1 MNILRKSIVLATTF
15 SFLFTGILVL
25 VPDSVQALSFNTWTT
40 DTDWRSG
47 TNDSNIVMYDTGVP
61 AYLTLKKADMP
72 DWMKMDPTTI
82 PARRDSYCWAWID
95 VDNSYLMF
103 GGYGLGGM
111 RNDTW
116 KFNFTNDKW
125 TQIFPSNA
133 PSPRQYPG
141 CAYDPV
147 NQVVVLFGGLDGLGV
162 WQTDTWLFDATTN
175 QWTRVFPGGGNPRQ
189 LTYAPLTYDST
200 ANKILTL
207 ARNPTTSALE
217 TWAYD
222 TTANTWTNRNPSASP
237 TYRDLYAIAYG
248 ENGDRT
254 LLFAGGYDLTIICDY
269 WEYTYSG
276 NRWDYISDCI
286 PNVDPYNRVN
296 YAMTYK
302 NSYGCIFMFGGKDEM
317 GGYAPESWCY
327 VIPAHLWI
335 QLTITATPGGREG
348 HRLADSPYDDATVLF
363 GGYITGTGTL
373 NDTWAFA
380 KGFVQGVD
388 AVWES
393 SGTPPI
399 NAGCPNVLYNKIWFN
414 QTSGGKPP
422 MTVLRFQFATSTSP
436 SGPWTYR
443 GPGGFPGAHYTIE
456 GTMIDPIHTNEQ
468 YFRVKAKLKTN
479 NGRVA
484 PMLQDVTITW
494 SCPPAPP
501 YIINT
506 KPASGGTNHPING
519 PIWVNFSEPMNTGTV
534 AWTIS
539 GGITATGSWSNSDQT
554 LKLTPNQAFKD
565 CTDYTT
571 QITQGKDQNDNLD
584 LVPGPVPNPW
594 TFRTVCINPYITST
608 DPADGAIGVP
618 LTKSIIVNFSEPM
631 NTGTVAWQ
639 LTGPSAPALTDSW
652 NGARTTL
659 TLSHAVPFIDCQFYT
674 MNITQGKDDQ
684 DLDLVPG
691 PVPNPWKFMTFCQ
704 NPYIVSTN
712 PVNDQI
718 GVLLNAPIIV
728 TFSEQM
734 NTGTVQWW
742 FSDPVINASFTP
754 SWNSPTNT
762 ILTLSHSTLF
772 TECIRYTAKITAGRD
787 QGDNLPL
794 VPGLV
799 PNPWNFTAVCIAP
812 YIVSTDPYDGETGVL
827 ITANIIV
834 EFSEP
839 IAAGSMT
846 YTFSGPPL
854 MQSWNP
860 TRTILTFTH
869 TTPFAFCTW
878 YTVEIT
884 GARDDSGLPLE
895 PGPVPNPWSFQTY
908 CQLSPPRGLTV
919 SRAPPSGVFIDW
931 ADVPGATSYNVYES
945 QNRFAP
951 FPSGWNLI
959 GTPSVSQFSVTHL
972 TDGLTHF
979 YVVRAYDG
987 IAESKNS
994 TMGVKKT
1001 FTFTHQP
1008 INSNI
1013 QWFSLP
1019 YISSYTRASD
1029 IVAEL
1034 GSTRIDVVG
1043 KWDPVNQRA
1052 VVYYYARGQ
1061 WRGTDFTIGA
1071 GDGLYLSI
1079 RQSFQWNITGTDR
1092 NVSLNFIPNP
1102 APKTNVFWTG
1112 IPYTGIYSKASDIAN
1127 ELTSSRIH
1135 EVGLWNPATQTSFRW
1150 YWDGSM
1156 WAGVDFTFE
1165 PGAGIYLI
1173 IISGFTWTPTL
1184 KTMYLP

>member
-15 SFLFTGILVL
+15 SFLITGILVF
-25 VPDSVQALSFNTWTT
+25 VPDSVEALSFNTWTT
-40 DTDWRSG
+40 DTDWLSG
-47 TNDSNIVMYDTGVP
+47 TKDTNLVMMDTGVP
-61 AYLTLKKADMP
+61 SYLTLKRADMP
-72 DWMKMDPTTI
+72 DWMQMG
-82 PARRDSYCWAWID
+82 PATVPPRRDYYCLAWID
-95 VDNSYLMF
+95 LDNSYLMF

-116 KFNFTNDKW
+116 KYNFTNDQW
-125 TQIFPSNA
+125 TQLFPSNP
-133 PSPRQYPG
+133 PSARQYSG

-147 NQVVVLFGGLDGLGV
+147 KQAVVLFSGMDSLGA

-175 QWTRVFPGGGNPRQ
+175 QWSQVFPTGGNMRQ
-189 LTYAPLTYDST
+189 LQYAPLTYDST
-200 ANKILTL
+200 AGRTLTL
-207 ARNPTTSALE
+207 AVNSITSELE

-222 TTANTWTNRNPSASP
+222 SAANSWTNRNPSPSP
-237 TYRDLYAIAYG
+237 TYGELYAIAYG
-248 ENGDRT
+248 ETGDRT
-254 LLFAGGYDLTIICDY
+254 LLFARGDGLTIICDM
-269 WEYTYSG
+269 WEYSYSA
-276 NRWDYISDCI
+276 NSWEFIRNCI
-286 PNVDPYNRVN
+286 QNVDPYNRIG
-296 YAMTYK
+296 YAMTYRH
-302 NSYGCIFMFGGKDEM
+302 SYGCILMFGGKDET
-317 GGYAPESWCY
+317 GAYAPESWCY
-327 VIPAHLWI
+327 IIPSDTWI
-335 QLTITATPGGREG
+335 PLSITGSPGGREG
-348 HRLADSPYDDATVLF
+348 HMLANSPYDDATLLF
-363 GGYITGTGTL
+363 GGYRAATGAL

-380 KGFVQGVD
+380 KGFLQGAD
-388 AVWES
+388 GIWES
-393 SGTPPI
+393 GAAI
-399 NAGCPNVLYNKIWFN
+399 GAGCANVVYEEIWFN
-414 QTSGGKPP
+414 QSSVTKPP
-422 MTVLRFQFATSTSP
+422 QTIVRFQFATSTSA

-443 GPGGFPGAHYTIE
+443 GPGGFPGAHYTVE
-456 GTMIDPIHTNEQ
+456 GTNIDPIHDNQ
-468 YFRVKAKLKTN
+468 PYFRVKAKLKTN

-484 PMLQDVTITW
+484 PMLEDVTITW

-501 YIINT
+501 YITDTN
-506 KPASGGTNHPING
+506 PASGGTNHPVDG
-519 PIWVNFSEPMNTGTV
+519 SIWVNFSEPMNTGTV
-534 AWTIS
+534 QWTIS
-539 GGITATGSWSNSDQT
+539 GGITAAGSWSNFDQT
-554 LKLTPNQAFKD
+554 LELTPNQDFLD
-565 CTDYTT
+565 CTDYTAE
-571 QITQGKDQNDNLD
+571 ITQGRDQNDDLD
-584 LVPGPVPNPW
+584 LVPGPAPNPW
-594 TFRTVCINPYITST
+594 TFRTECINPYITAT

-618 LTKSIIVNFSEPM
+618 LDKTIVVDFSEPM
-631 NTGTVAWQ
+631 NTGSIAWV
-639 LTGPSAPALTDSW
+639 LTPVGITLTPSW
-652 NGARTTL
+652 NGPRTVL
-659 TLSHAVPFIDCQFYT
+659 SLSHATPFIDCEFYT

-691 PVPNPWKFMTFCQ
+691 PVPNPWTFMTFCQ
-704 NPYIVSTN
+704 NPYIVSTD
-712 PVNDQI
+712 PADDAT
-718 GVLLNAPIIV
+718 GVPLTADIIV
-728 TFSEQM
+728 TFSEAM
-734 NTGTVQWW
+734 DTASVTWW
-742 FSDPVINASFTP
+742 FSDPMTLTS

-762 ILTLSHSTLF
+762 ILTLSHSTSF
-772 TECIRYTAKITAGRD
+772 AECVRYTAEITGGRD

-827 ITANIIV
+827 IDANIIV

-839 IAAGSMT
+839 IAPGTLSW
-846 YTFSGPPL
+846 TFSGPLLTPT
-854 MQSWNP
+854 WNGA
-860 TRTILTFTH
+860 RTILTFTH
-869 TTPFAFCTW
+869 PTFAFCTW
-878 YTVEIT
+878 YTVEIKS
-884 GARDDSGLPLE
+884 AQDDSGLPLE

-919 SRAPPSGVFIDW
+919 SRAPPLGVFIDW
-931 ADVPGATSYNVYES
+931 ADVPGATIYHVYES

-951 FPSGWNLI
+951 FPSGWTMN
-959 GTPSVSQFSVTHL
+959 TAFTSDYSFSHL

-987 IAESKNS
+987 VAESLNS

-1029 IVAEL
+1029 IVSEL

-1052 VVYYYARGQ
+1052 IVYYYARGQ
-1061 WRGTDFTIGA
+1061 WRGTDFTISA

-1079 RQSFQWNITGTDR
+1079 RQSFQWNITGTDS
-1092 NVSLNFIPNP
+1092 NASLIFTPNP

-1127 ELTSSRIH
+1127 ELTESKIH

-1165 PGAGIYLI
+1165 PGAGIYI
-1173 IISGFTWTPTL
+1173 IIIASFTWTPTL
-1184 KTMYLP
+1184 ETMYLP